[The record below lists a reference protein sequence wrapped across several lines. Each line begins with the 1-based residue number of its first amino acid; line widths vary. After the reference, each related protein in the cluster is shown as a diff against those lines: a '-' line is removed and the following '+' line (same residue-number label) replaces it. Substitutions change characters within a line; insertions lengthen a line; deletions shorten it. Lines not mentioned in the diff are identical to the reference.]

1 MSKTNRPD
9 QDDNRA
15 ASQHDSGRRRIL
27 SASALA
33 AASGLAGFPIA
44 ALAKSREVKIA
55 VVTPLSG
62 AWARSGEF
70 EVEGARLA
78 ARHINAAGGIRALG
92 GAQVSIVPIDSGD
105 SIEKAKSAAQRLV
118 AQHPDVVGG
127 IGAFVS
133 SFTLA
138 VTEVTE
144 RARMPW
150 LTLSY
155 SEAITNRGYHYV
167 FQTSMLAGAQ
177 AENALPVVARVA
189 KAATGKA
196 PSTVGIIM
204 DNTASPA
211 SFTKPMRDGGFA
223 KLGMRLV
230 VDEVYT
236 PPLSDASSMVQKV
249 RIARPDLLL
258 LLTTN
263 VPDSELILQGLNEM
277 GLGKG
282 RLPVLADG
290 SSLGMPEL
298 LKMTSKSTLE
308 GLMLVCANWQGKGED
323 AIAAD
328 WRKTTKEPWM
338 TQEAISTYG
347 EMWIFK
353 DALEKAGAADREKVA
368 AALRTLDLT
377 TGPARFFPGGR
388 VQFDSQGRMVDA
400 DLALVQWQDGVP
412 KTVYPP
418 SLAVAK
424 VEWAKKA

>member
-1 MSKTNRPD
+1 MTHPDRHDDDRTPDMTNPD
-9 QDDNRA
+9 PR
-15 ASQHDSGRRRIL
+15 RRRIL
-27 SASALA
+27 GASAAA
-33 AASGLAGFPIA
+33 AASTLAGLPLKA
-44 ALAKSREVKIA
+44 MAQPKEVKVA
-55 VVTPLSG
+55 VVAPLSG
-62 AWARSGEF
+62 AWARSGQF
-70 EVEGARLA
+70 EVDGAELA
-78 ARHINAAGGIRALG
+78 ARHINEAGGIKALG
-92 GAQVSIVPIDSGD
+92 GARMKVVAVDSGD

-118 AQHPDVVGG
+118 AQQPDVIGG
-127 IGAFVS
+127 IGAYVS

-144 RARMPW
+144 RAHVPW

-177 AENALPVVARVA
+177 AQNALPVVARVA
-189 KAATGKA
+189 KSATGKA

-230 VDEVYT
+230 VDEIYT
-236 PPLSDASSMVQKV
+236 PPLADATSMVQKV
-249 RIARPDLLL
+249 RNARPDLLL

-298 LKMTSKSTLE
+298 LKMMSKSTLE
-308 GLMLVCANWQGKGED
+308 GLMLVCANWQGKGEETV
-323 AIAAD
+323 AAD
-328 WRKTTKEPWM
+328 WRKATGEPWM
-338 TQEAISTYG
+338 TQEAISSYG

-353 DALEKAGAADREKVA
+353 EALEQAHAADREKVA
-368 AALRTLDLT
+368 DALRTMDLT
-377 TGPARFFPGGR
+377 TGPARYFPGGSIR
-388 VQFDSQGRMVDA
+388 FDAQGRRIGA
-400 DLALVQWQDGVP
+400 DLVLVQWQDGEP
-412 KTVYPP
+412 RTVYPP
-418 SLAVAK
+418 ALAVTK
-424 VEWAKKA
+424 VKWA